1 VTTTP
6 YNIKI
11 APVAQRQ
18 IRALPVKHQK
28 TMIKL
33 IEALAINPRPPGVT
47 RVEGMTG
54 LYREDV
60 EHLRLLYKVEEQ
72 EVMVLVVRSE

>member
-1 VTTTP
+1 MTTP

-11 APVAQRQ
+11 APAAQRQ
-18 IRALPVKHQK
+18 ICALPVKNQK
-28 TMIKL
+28 TIIKL

-60 EHLRLLYKVEEQ
+60 EQVRLLYKVEEQ
-72 EVMVLVVRSE
+72 EVMVLVVKFE

>member
-11 APVAQRQ
+11 APAARRQ
-18 IRALPVKHQK
+18 LSALPAKHK
-28 TMIKL
+28 KMVIKL
-33 IEALAINPRPPGVT
+33 IDALAINPRPPGVI
-47 RVEGMTG
+47 RIEGMTG

-60 EHLRLLYKVEEQ
+60 NPLRLIYKVEEQ
-72 EVMVLVVRSE
+72 EILVLLVKLR